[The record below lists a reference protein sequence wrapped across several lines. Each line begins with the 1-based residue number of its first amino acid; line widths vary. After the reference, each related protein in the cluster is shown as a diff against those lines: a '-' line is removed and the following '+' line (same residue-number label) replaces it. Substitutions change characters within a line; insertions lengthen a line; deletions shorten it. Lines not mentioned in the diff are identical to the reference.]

1 MTAGRI
7 GGGGGLVCWGVVGRG
22 AGVCGGRGEVAALG
36 VGVALGAGLGSGFA
50 SGVGSGFASGLGVRR
65 GVLLGFGFGFRAGVA
80 LGFGEIGRVRICSRA
95 LRNCARFS
103 ASVPEGS
110 LDPWETPE
118 GAIPW
123 KSSSAESRG
132 INSRRART
140 RRTLTKKGIGS
151 RGAGGCGRF
160 LRIFRRKTSGKPDKQ
175 LGGNGAQSGSGP
187 LSAYGKGPNCL
198 RFRRDNRAVEE

>member
-1 MTAGRI
+1 MGEGRGVTAGRI
-7 GGGGGLVCWGVVGRG
+7 GEGGGLVCWGVTGRG
-22 AGVCGGRGEVAALG
+22 AGVCGGRGEVEALG

-50 SGVGSGFASGLGVRR
+50 SGLGSGFDAGLGSGFASGLGVRR
-65 GVLLGFGFGFRAGVA
+65 GVLLGFGFGFGAGVV
-80 LGFGEIGRVRICSRA
+80 LGFGEMGRVRICSRA

-103 ASVPEGS
+103 ASMPEGS
-110 LDPWETPE
+110 LEPWETPE

-140 RRTLTKKGIGS
+140 RRTLTKKAIGS

-175 LGGNGAQSGSGP
+175 LGGNGAQGGSGLP
-187 LSAYGKGPNCL
+187 VCM
-198 RFRRDNRAVEE
+198 R